1 MAQLAERLTST
12 PEDPRYESR
21 NREFYWAFFIV
32 NSSEKEK
39 NKENEAGNGPLKI
52 TAWRDSLITVEKTKI
67 KKKRPDVL
75 KMNN

>member
-21 NREFYWAFFIV
+21 NREFYWAFFFV

-39 NKENEAGNGPLKI
+39 NKENEAGNGPLKTI
-52 TAWRDSLITVEKTKI
+52 IY
-67 KKKRPDVL
+67 
-75 KMNN
+75 